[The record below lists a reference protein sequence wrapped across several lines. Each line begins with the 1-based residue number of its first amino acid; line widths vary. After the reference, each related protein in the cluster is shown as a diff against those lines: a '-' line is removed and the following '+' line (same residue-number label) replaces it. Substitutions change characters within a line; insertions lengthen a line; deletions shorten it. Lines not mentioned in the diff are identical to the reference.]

1 MMSFL
6 SGAAVAVVLAVV
18 MLVGMETLYIPTELK
33 YDGPN
38 LELSEDMIE
47 ASVGGEVAADE

>member
-1 MMSFL
+1 MISFL
-6 SGAAVAVVLAVV
+6 TGAAAAAALAVV

-38 LELSEDMIE
+38 LELNEHLIE
-47 ASVGGEVAADE
+47 SSVGDTTETD

>member
-1 MMSFL
+1 MISFL
-6 SGAAVAVVLAVV
+6 SGVTVAVVLAVV

-38 LELSEDMIE
+38 LHLNDHLIDET
-47 ASVGGEVAADE
+47 VGGEVAGAE

>member
-6 SGAAVAVVLAVV
+6 TGGVIAAAIAVV
-18 MLVGMETLYIPTELK
+18 MLVGMETLYIPTEQK

-38 LELSEDMIE
+38 LHIDQHMIDE
-47 ASVGGEVAADE
+47 TVGGD

>member
-1 MMSFL
+1 MISFL
-6 SGAAVAVVLAVV
+6 SGVAVAVVLAVV

-38 LELSEDMIE
+38 LDLSDHLVEE
-47 ASVGGEVAADE
+47 TVGGEAAGAE

>member
-38 LELSEDMIE
+38 LHLNEHLIE
-47 ASVGGEVAADE
+47 ETVGGEALGVE